1 MSNSVFENRTATSAT
16 PTSAFDPFAGPVIVA
31 TAPST
36 EPQREIWSAALV
48 GDDASLAYNE
58 SVTLSMRGMRGRLD
72 VAALRRSLA
81 ELVARHEALRSTFSG
96 DGLTL
101 MVNEGADVPL
111 EELDWSGRGE
121 DARGPAWRDLL
132 RREVS
137 TPFDLRTGPLAR
149 AVVVHLGP
157 EEHRVVFTAHH
168 IVCDGASTG
177 TLIRDWAA
185 LYSAA
190 TRGERA
196 ELPAAPSFATFARE
210 LAARRASAKGLDDE
224 AYWVKR
230 FSDEVPVLDLP
241 TDRPRPPLKTYA
253 SARED
258 YVLAEDLVRD
268 VKRVGAK
275 ERASLFVTLLA
286 GFEVLLFRLSGQAD
300 LVVGVPAAGQQ
311 AEGWDQ
317 LVGHCVNMLPLRGR
331 VDASAPFRSFL
342 EEARGAVLDGFEH
355 QELTFGALLTKL
367 SVARDPSRL
376 PLVSVVFNLDRG
388 ISPEQASFAGLHT
401 EVAGNPRTFENFELF
416 INSVELGGRVTLE
429 CQYNADLFDGATIR
443 RWLAVY
449 ERLLRAIA
457 DGPETPIGKL
467 PVLSPEERAQLAA
480 WNDESKRAVE
490 AGTCV
495 HHLVERQAARTPD
508 AVAVS
513 FEDSQIRYAELDR
526 RANALAHRLRGLG
539 VRRGVLVGLCIER
552 SIDMIVGLLGISK
565 AGGAYVP
572 LDPGYPADR
581 LAFMMSDSGMTVVV
595 TQQKLRAD
603 LPGAVANV
611 VEIEGVERSA
621 EPLAGDA
628 DASQAEDTAYVI
640 YTSGSTGKPKGV
652 LVPHRA
658 VVNLLASV
666 REKPGMTERDVVLA
680 VTTLSFDIAVSELL
694 LPLTVGAKIV
704 IASREV
710 AADGA
715 QLLALLR
722 RSKATFVDATP
733 ATWRLLLAAG
743 WSAADRVKAICT
755 GEAMPRD
762 VAGAIVER
770 CGSVWNGYGPTET
783 TVWSTFYEVKPPVGR
798 VLIGRPVGNTQLH
811 VVDARLEQVPIGV
824 VGELLIGGAG
834 VTKGYL
840 NRPELTQ
847 ERFVHLPHLDPR
859 APVYRTGDLVRVLP
873 DGNLECLG
881 RNDNQVKVRGFRIEL
896 GEIENALGQHPA
908 VRSAAVIVREDRP
921 GDVRIVAYVVL
932 NSGAAAT
939 DAELRAQLKTTLPDY
954 MLPQTT
960 VRLDSMPLTPSG
972 KIDRKRLPAP
982 TAEATSDE
990 AFVAPRTDV
999 ERMLAALW
1007 QEILGIGRAGV
1018 HDDFFALGGHSLLAS
1033 QLLARLRRDHGIN
1046 LSFRKIFEA
1055 PTVEKLA
1062 QVIAGD
1068 AALTQPQAQSQAEP
1082 ARTIEPRPTSGPAP
1096 LSTNQRRLWL
1106 LEEMDPEQKVVHNLP
1121 AAWRLEGRLDLPAF
1135 ERALNELCVRHET
1148 LRTGIRVEN
1157 GEPVQV
1163 IAPSGRIPLEVVDL
1177 SHLSEP
1183 EREKTMLERCD
1194 ALTATPFD
1202 LANDALVRAVLF
1214 RVAED
1219 EHVFFT
1225 LRHNI
1230 IWDGWS
1236 FDVFLKDLG
1245 AIYGA
1250 FARGE
1255 LSPLAPLPVSYADFA
1270 VWQREWLA
1278 GEAAETQAGFWRKQL
1293 EDEPAPLEVPSDRPR
1308 RGTRSHAGANE
1319 AIHFTRETADAL
1331 TALAREHGAT
1341 LFMTMYAA
1349 FVVLL
1354 HRHSGQTDMLIGV
1367 PVRAR
1372 TRPELEDLIGPFVN
1386 NVTLRTRIEPGMTF
1400 LDLLAR
1406 VRDTTLDA
1414 FSHQDLPLEA
1424 LGGRPPM
1431 VRAFFSLQD
1440 ARGRPEAIG
1449 DLAVRQ
1455 WHVQPPAAASE
1466 MMLWTMEGQKDLLAM
1481 MNFSTELYDRAT
1493 IVRFLRQLEVLL
1505 TEVLR
1510 DPRQP
1515 VSEIP
1520 ILPAAERAR
1529 IAAAGKAEVG
1539 EVSDVLSAIRAVARA
1554 NPAAIAIDAGDR
1566 RITHADLSA
1575 RAERVA
1581 RRLREQG
1588 IREGARVRV
1597 EIPSAVEA
1605 AVAVLG
1611 VLGAG
1616 ATLALAGQATTHVLR
1631 ELDEAAAAAEEP
1643 QAPTLE
1649 CLAFAN
1655 VRQREL
1661 VGSLAGL
1668 ARAVGIDPRDVV
1680 VAAMPL
1686 DTVAGLY
1693 ALLAPLVA
1701 GATANLAAGFSP
1713 EPRALRDALA
1723 HATGSIATPEVW
1735 RSLVA
1740 AGFSAAE
1747 RFKAVVLGP
1756 AQGALSRELPGRVQA
1771 AFTAY
1776 APWSAHRVVAVHRMA
1791 ANEVARVL
1799 GKPVGAVELRVV
1811 DRRGQLSPIGVPGEL
1826 VVIEPSGAEVRTGDR
1841 ARLLDDG
1848 ELELVG
1854 RDDRRVE
1861 VRGAIVDLDTLARE
1875 LAKHPAV
1882 QSAALAV
1889 REDRRGE
1896 PRLVAY
1902 YVARPGESYTE
1913 TELRDHLRA
1922 SLPVESVPQALVE
1935 LEELPRFR
1943 TGGLDEERLPS
1954 PYTTTSAEEHVA
1966 PRAESE
1972 RYLAKVWSEALGISR
1987 VGAHD
1992 NFFDLGG
1999 HSLLCFQVI
2008 ARIERET
2015 GKRLSPRLMLLN
2027 SLEQLAPQLDGAA
2040 ARTTA
2045 QPAPAVPQRAPEAQ
2059 STGSTATRVL
2069 RRLRDLVKR

>member
-1 MSNSVFENRTATSAT
+1 MNRAETTASTFDSPSST
-16 PTSAFDPFAGPVIVA
+16 PAFDPFAGPVIVA

-36 EPQREIWSAALV
+36 EPQREIWAATLI

-58 SVTLSMRGMRGRLD
+58 SVTLSMRGRLD
-72 VAALRRSLA
+72 AAALRRSLA

-101 MVNEGADVPL
+101 MVNDGADVAL
-111 EELDWSGRGE
+111 DELDWSARGE
-121 DARGPAWRDLL
+121 EQRAAEWRDLL

-137 TPFDLRTGPLAR
+137 KPFDLRTGPLAR
-149 AVVVHLGP
+149 AVAVHLGP

-177 TLIRDWAA
+177 TIIRDWAA
-185 LYSAA
+185 LYGAA
-190 TRGERA
+190 TRGQHA
-196 ELPAAPSFATFARE
+196 ELPAAASFVAFARE
-210 LAARRASAKGLDDE
+210 LATRRSTEKGLDDE

-230 FSDEVPVLDLP
+230 FSDEVPVLELP
-241 TDRPRPPLKTYA
+241 TDRPRPPLKTYV

-258 YVLAEDLVRD
+258 HALGEDLVRD

-286 GFEVLLFRLSGQAD
+286 GFEALLSRLSGQSD

-317 LVGHCVNMLPLRGR
+317 LVGHCVHMLPLRAR
-331 VDASAPFRSFL
+331 VDASAPFRSLL
-342 EEARGAVLDGFEH
+342 EEARGVVLDGFEH

-367 SVARDPSRL
+367 SVPRDPSRL

-401 EVAGNPRTFENFELF
+401 EVASNPRAFENFDLF
-416 INSVELGGRVTLE
+416 VNAVELDGRVTLE

-443 RWLAVY
+443 RWLAAY
-449 ERLLRAIA
+449 ERLLRGVA
-457 DGPETPIGKL
+457 DDPGTPIGKL
-467 PVLSPEERAQLAA
+467 PILSPEERAQLAA
-480 WNDESKRAVE
+480 WNEESKRAVE
-490 AGTCV
+490 PGLCV

-513 FEDSQIRYAELDR
+513 FEASQIRYAELDR
-526 RANALAHRLRGLG
+526 RANALAHRLRALG

-552 SIDMIVGLLGISK
+552 SIDMIVGLLGILK

-581 LAFMMSDSGMTVVV
+581 LAFMMSDSGMSVVV
-595 TQQKLRAD
+595 TQRKLRPE
-603 LPGAVANV
+603 LPGTVANV
-611 VEIEGVERSA
+611 VELEGVEASA
-621 EPLAGDA
+621 EPLAGDP
-628 DASQAEDTAYVI
+628 DSSQPEDTAYVI

-666 REKPGMTERDVVLA
+666 REKPGMTEHDVVLA
-680 VTTLSFDIAVSELL
+680 VTTLSFDIAVSELV
-694 LPLTVGAKIV
+694 LPLTVGATIV

-722 RSKATFVDATP
+722 RSKATFLDATP
-733 ATWRLLLAAG
+733 ATWRLLLGAG
-743 WSAADRVKAICT
+743 WSAADPVKAICT

-798 VLIGRPVGNTQLH
+798 VLIGRPVNNTQLY
-811 VVDARLEQVPIGV
+811 VVDAHLEPVPVGV

-834 VTKGYL
+834 VSKGYL
-840 NRPELTQ
+840 NRHELTR
-847 ERFVHLPHLDPR
+847 ERFVHLPQLDPQ
-859 APVYRTGDLVRVLP
+859 APVYRTGDLVRFLP

-908 VRSAAVIVREDRP
+908 VRSAAVVVREDRP
-921 GDVRIVAYVVL
+921 GDVRIVAYVVP
-932 NSGAAAT
+932 NTGAAAT
-939 DAELRAQLKTTLPDY
+939 DAELRADLKTRLPDY
-954 MLPQTT
+954 MLPQST

-982 TAEATSDE
+982 NLAAASDE
-990 AFVAPRTDV
+990 SFVAPRTDA

-1062 QVIAGD
+1062 QVIAGE
-1068 AALTQPQAQSQAEP
+1068 AAIAQPQQEP
-1082 ARTIEPRPTSGPAP
+1082 ARTIARRSTSGPAL
-1096 LSTNQRRLWL
+1096 LSANQRRLWL
-1106 LEEMDPEQKVVHNLP
+1106 LEEMDPEQRVVHNLP
-1121 AAWRLEGRLDLPAF
+1121 AAWRLDGRLDVAAF

-1148 LRTGIRVEN
+1148 LRTNIRVEN

-1163 IAPSGRIPLEVVDL
+1163 IASSGKIPLEVVDV
-1177 SHLSEP
+1177 SHLPEA
-1183 EREKTMLERCD
+1183 EREQAMLERCD

-1202 LANDALVRAVLF
+1202 LANDVLVRATLF

-1219 EHVFFT
+1219 AHVLFT
-1225 LRHNI
+1225 LRHNV

-1255 LSPLAPLPVSYADFA
+1255 PSPLAPLPVSYADYA
-1270 VWQREWLA
+1270 EWQREWLA
-1278 GEAAETQAGFWRKQL
+1278 GEAAEAQAAFWREQL
-1293 EDEPAPLEVPSDRPR
+1293 QDEPAPLDVPTDRPR
-1308 RGTRSHAGANE
+1308 RGTRSHAGSNE
-1319 AIHFTRETADAL
+1319 SIRLARETADAL

-1341 LFMTMYAA
+1341 LFMAVYAA
-1349 FVVLL
+1349 FAVLL
-1354 HRHSGQTDMLIGV
+1354 QRYSGQSDFLIGV

-1372 TRPELEDLIGPFVN
+1372 TRPELEELIGPFVN
-1386 NVTLRTRIEPGMTF
+1386 NVTLRTRIDPGASF

-1440 ARGRPEAIG
+1440 ARGRPQTLG

-1466 MMLWTMEGQKDLLAM
+1466 MMLWTMESQKDLLAM
-1481 MNFSTELYDRAT
+1481 MNFSTDLYDRAT
-1493 IVRFLRQLEVLL
+1493 IVRFLRQLEVLIG
-1505 TEVLR
+1505 EVLR

-1515 VSEIP
+1515 VCEIP

-1529 IAAAGKAEVG
+1529 IVAAGKGAAVG
-1539 EVSDVLSAIRAVARA
+1539 EASDVLSAVRAAA
-1554 NPAAIAIDAGDR
+1554 KSSPAAIAVDAGDR
-1566 RITHADLSA
+1566 RITYADLSA
-1575 RAERVA
+1575 RAERAA

-1588 IREGARVRV
+1588 IGEGARVRIEV
-1597 EIPSAVEA
+1597 PSAAEA

-1616 ATLALAGQATTHVLR
+1616 AALALAGQARAHVLR
-1631 ELDEAAAAAEEP
+1631 DLAEPLAAADESLPA
-1643 QAPTLE
+1643 TLE
-1649 CLAFAN
+1649 SLAFAN

-1661 VGSLAGL
+1661 TGSLAGL
-1668 ARAVGIDPRDVV
+1668 ARAAGLAQGDVL

-1686 DTVAGLY
+1686 DTVAGIY
-1693 ALLAPLVA
+1693 GLLAPLVV
-1701 GATANLAAGFSP
+1701 GATVNLDAGFSA
-1713 EPRALRDALA
+1713 EPDALRDALA
-1723 HATGSIATPEVW
+1723 HATTAIATPEVW
-1735 RSLVA
+1735 RSLLA
-1740 AGFSAAE
+1740 AGFSAPE
-1747 RFKAVVLGP
+1747 RFKAVVFGT
-1756 AQGALSRELPGRVQA
+1756 AQGVLSRELPGRVRA
-1771 AFTAY
+1771 AFSAY
-1776 APWSAHRVVAVHRMA
+1776 APWSAHRVVAVHRIA
-1791 ANEVARVL
+1791 ADDVTRVL
-1799 GKPVGAVELRVV
+1799 GKPVGGVELRVV

-1826 VVIEPSGAEVRTGDR
+1826 VAIESSGAEVRTGDR

-1854 RDDRRVE
+1854 REDRRVE
-1861 VRGAIVDLDTLARE
+1861 VRGAIADLDALGRE

-1882 QSAALAV
+1882 LDAALAV

-1902 YVARPGESYTE
+1902 FVARAGESYTE
-1913 TELRDHLRA
+1913 TELRDRLRA
-1922 SLPVESVPQALVE
+1922 SFPAECVPQVLVE

-1943 TGGLDEERLPS
+1943 TGEVDEERLPS
-1954 PYTTTSAEEHVA
+1954 PYATTSAEEHVA
-1966 PRAESE
+1966 PRSEAE

-2015 GKRLSPRLMLLN
+2015 GRRLSPRLMLLN
-2027 SLEQLAPQLDGAA
+2027 SLEQLAPQLDRIDVACTPGEPVPSSASA
-2040 ARTTA
+2040 IRPIPPQAEPAGFTA
-2045 QPAPAVPQRAPEAQ
+2045 
-2059 STGSTATRVL
+2059 SRVL
-2069 RRLRDLVKR
+2069 RRLKDLIKR